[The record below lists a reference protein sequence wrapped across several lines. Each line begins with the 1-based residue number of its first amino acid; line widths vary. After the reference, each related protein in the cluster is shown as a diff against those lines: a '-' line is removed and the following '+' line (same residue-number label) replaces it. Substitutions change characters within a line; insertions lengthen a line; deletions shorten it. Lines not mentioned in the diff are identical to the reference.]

1 MHVFGEW
8 VETVARKETKSRGEH
23 AKTPHKQ
30 NRRLG
35 LKLVLWLCKATG
47 LLTATL
53 CSLKVCSY
61 LKKIMLSKL
70 SFLIPHFPL
79 VLYNKIQ
86 NISRQSSPN
95 LITSIVLYFLQS
107 GLITVQNIKGISQI
121 NSCKLSVMKGQ
132 IKCREKQRC
141 QRLCYHTVIHHFR
154 MLTEDSAKL
163 CSSSAQQ
170 CKLSVEI

>member
-107 GLITVQNIKGISQI
+107 GLITVQNTKGISQI
-121 NSCKLSVMKGQ
+121 NSCKLS
-132 IKCREKQRC
+132 
-141 QRLCYHTVIHHFR
+141 CYEGTDQVQ
-154 MLTEDSAKL
+154 AKPEVPKIVL
-163 CSSSAQQ
+163 PHCNSS
-170 CKLSVEI
+170 L